1 MSTRLSLSLVLA
13 LAGGLSGCASPA
25 QAPQQERAEARPTVR
40 VGDAW
45 PAAEEW
51 LLAAGAQPTQL
62 AAMGDAH
69 FELPDGRALIVV
81 LSEGRVSEL
90 ELVEGLER
98 PKHERSSKRVE
109 ELRL

>member
-1 MSTRLSLSLVLA
+1 MRLTFVLA
-13 LAGGLSGCASPA
+13 FGLICSSGCA
-25 QAPQQERAEARPTVR
+25 APSGSEGSSKQQSEQRPTVKL
-40 VGDAW
+40 GDEWAG
-45 PAAEEW
+45 AEER

-81 LSEGRVSEL
+81 LAEGKVSEL

-98 PKHERSSKRVE
+98 PKSERRSTRVE